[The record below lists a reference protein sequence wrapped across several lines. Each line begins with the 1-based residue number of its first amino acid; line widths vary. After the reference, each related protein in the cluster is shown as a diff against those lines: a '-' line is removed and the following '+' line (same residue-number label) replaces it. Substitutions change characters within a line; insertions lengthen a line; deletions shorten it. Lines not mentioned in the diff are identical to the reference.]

1 MRTRKLLRSIGAVIT
16 VALFLAAW
24 CVPAVAATPRVYVMK
39 GKITAVDVPDHT
51 VVINVPLGKKE
62 VFTVAGPLAPDATLK
77 KGAEKDVTLKDF
89 HKGEWV
95 TVKWRHTDSGHLIL
109 SLAGK

>member
-1 MRTRKLLRSIGAVIT
+1 MRARKLFRSVGTVIT
-16 VALFLAAW
+16 VALLLAAW

-51 VVINVPLGKKE
+51 VVINVPLGKKG
-62 VFTVAGPLAPDATLK
+62 VFTVAGPLAPNATLK
-77 KGAEKDVTLKDF
+77 KGSEQNVTLKDF

-95 TVKWRHTDSGHLIL
+95 TVKWQHTDSGHLIL
-109 SLAGK
+109 SLMGK